1 MFLFIRFLS
10 LRCLILTQFPIR
22 GLALCVYYLHRGVVS
37 GIRLRI
43 RKIWSRLPPSRGPAR
58 DISCACEQQEG
69 TIPSMFAVC
78 NVDYILDIS
87 SSDRIAGEHF
97 RFLEHRFQNRL
108 ETSKIL
114 LALSKSL

>member
-1 MFLFIRFLS
+1 
-10 LRCLILTQFPIR
+10 
-22 GLALCVYYLHRGVVS
+22 
-37 GIRLRI
+37 
-43 RKIWSRLPPSRGPAR
+43 
-58 DISCACEQQEG
+58 
-69 TIPSMFAVC
+69 MFAVC